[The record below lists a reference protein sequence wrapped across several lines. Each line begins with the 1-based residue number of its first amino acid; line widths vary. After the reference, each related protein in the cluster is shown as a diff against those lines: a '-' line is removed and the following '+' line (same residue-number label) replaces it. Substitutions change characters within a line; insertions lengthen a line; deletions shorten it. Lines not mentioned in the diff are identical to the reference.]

1 MAREDT
7 QLPKKREKTG
17 GRAKGTPNKATTV
30 GREVALRERSSY
42 GAILGKNDQVRC
54 DGTRASTWVA
64 SLERAGPLRY
74 GALNDAQAFFCVQLP
89 RSPQ

>member
-30 GREVALRERSSY
+30 AGRSPFESGPPTEQY
-42 GAILGKNDQVRC
+42 LGKTTKYGVTVR
-54 DGTRASTWVA
+54 
-64 SLERAGPLRY
+64 GPRP
-74 GALNDAQAFFCVQLP
+74 G
-89 RSPQ
+89 